1 MRRRAFSAKR
11 ADVTDHDFI
20 IIGAGSAGAVLANR
34 LSSSGQFKVLLIEAG
49 GRNRSPV
56 LSIPAAMATAIA
68 MPKYSWGYPV
78 EPDQTRQ
85 GLADNWPSGR
95 GLGGSS
101 AINGLF
107 YTRGQPQDFDNW
119 AELGNE
125 GWAYADIEPYFR
137 AIENSEIGSA
147 ATRGKNGP
155 LTISRLREVHPLARS
170 FVDAVEEC
178 GIERVEDY
186 NGSHGS
192 GVSLV
197 QVTQRNGRRQSA
209 ADAYLTPARNR
220 SNLTILTHAQCT
232 RLIMED
238 GVCKGIRYTRNGQ
251 SLAACARRE
260 VILSAGAIGSPKLL
274 MASGIGPEK
283 ALKGVGID
291 VIQGLDG
298 VGQNLQEHPNVGI
311 SAEVSV
317 PTYNIDARNPFK
329 MAAHLARWLVFG
341 TGPAT
346 SPYSQAAAFYN
357 SRDLKGRPD
366 LEILFAPHD
375 FKWTDKG
382 PKPAPLPGVNL
393 IVSLCRPESR
403 GEVLLRSSDPAAPPI
418 IRHAMLESKEDMR
431 LILEC
436 CHMVRKIYSTAA
448 FGPFVVRENLPGEAV
463 RSDAEMEEY
472 VRGAVFGGNHL
483 VGTCKMGQDSMA
495 VVNAKLKVRGIGKL
509 RVIDASIMPQ
519 LISAHTN
526 AATMMIAEK
535 GANMILQE
543 HLNVGISADR
553 FAIAK

>member
-1 MRRRAFSAKR
+1 M
-11 ADVTDHDFI
+11 TENDFI
-20 IIGAGSAGAVLANR
+20 IIGAGSGGSVLANR
-34 LSSSGQFKVLLIEAG
+34 LSSSGKFKVLLIEAG

-78 EPDQTRQ
+78 EPDQSCQ
-85 GLADNWPSGR
+85 GLPDNWPSGR

-107 YTRGQPQDFDNW
+107 YTRGQPQDYDDW

-125 GWAYADIEPYFR
+125 GWAYADVEPYFR

-155 LTISRLREVHPLARS
+155 LTISRLREVHPLADS
-170 FVDAVEEC
+170 FVDAVKEC
-178 GIERVEDY
+178 GIEQVEDY
-186 NGSHGS
+186 NGIHSS

-197 QVTQRNGRRQSA
+197 QVTQRYGRRQSA
-209 ADAYLTPARNR
+209 ANAYLTPARNR
-220 SNLTILTHAQCT
+220 SNLTIITHAQCT
-232 RLIMED
+232 ELVMNGNE
-238 GVCKGIRYTRNGQ
+238 CKGVHYIRGGKSMTAY
-251 SLAACARRE
+251 ARRE

-274 MASGIGPEK
+274 MASGIGPEET
-283 ALKGVGID
+283 LKNVGID
-291 VIQGLDG
+291 VIHRLDG

-311 SAEVSV
+311 SAEVNV

-329 MAAHLARWLVFG
+329 MAAHLARWLIFG

-375 FKWTDKG
+375 FKWTEKG
-382 PKPAPLPGVNL
+382 PKPSKLPGVNL

-418 IRHAMLESKEDMR
+418 IRHDMLESEEDMR

-436 CHMVRKIYSTAA
+436 CQMVRKVYSTNA
-448 FGPFVVRENLPGEAV
+448 FGQYVVRENLPGEAV
-463 RSDAEMEEY
+463 KSDAEMKDY
-472 VRGAVFGGNHL
+472 VRSAVFGGNHL

-495 VVNAKLKVRGIGKL
+495 VVDVKLKVKGIGKL

-535 GANMILQE
+535 GAEMILQE
-543 HLNVGISADR
+543 HLPV
-553 FAIAK
+553 

>member
-1 MRRRAFSAKR
+1 M
-11 ADVTDHDFI
+11 TENDFI
-20 IIGAGSAGAVLANR
+20 IIGAGSGGAVLANR
-34 LSSSGQFKVLLIEAG
+34 LSSSGKFRVLLIEAG

-68 MPKYSWGYPV
+68 MPKYSWAYPV
-78 EPDQTRQ
+78 EPDKTRQ
-85 GLADNWPSGR
+85 GRPDNWPSGR

-107 YTRGQPQDFDNW
+107 YTRGQPQDYDGW
-119 AELGNE
+119 AELGND

-147 ATRGKNGP
+147 ATRGKTGP
-155 LTISRLREVHPLARS
+155 LAISKLREVHPLAHC
-170 FVDAVEEC
+170 FLEAMEEC
-178 GIERVEDY
+178 GIEQVEDY
-186 NGSHGS
+186 NGIHSS

-209 ADAYLTPARNR
+209 ADAYLTPAKNR

-232 RLIMED
+232 ELVVEEGI
-238 GVCKGIRYTRNGQ
+238 CKGVRYMRNGQ
-251 SLAACARRE
+251 TATAYARRE

-283 ALKGVGID
+283 ALKDVGIS
-291 VIQGLDG
+291 VAHGLDG

-311 SAEVSV
+311 SAQVNV
-317 PTYNIDARNPFK
+317 PTYNIDARNPLK
-329 MAAHLARWLVFG
+329 MAAHLMQWLAFG

-375 FKWTDKG
+375 FEWTEKG
-382 PKPAPLPGVNL
+382 PKPSPLPGVNL

-403 GEVLLRSSDPAAPPI
+403 GQVRLRSSDPTVPPI
-418 IRHAMLESKEDMR
+418 IKHDMLESEEDMR

-436 CHMVRKIYSTAA
+436 CRMVRRVYSTRA
-448 FGPFVVRENLPGEAV
+448 FSPHVVRENSPGEAAK
-463 RSDAEMEEY
+463 SDAQMEDY

-495 VVNAKLKVRGIGKL
+495 VVSEKLKVRGIEKL
-509 RVIDASIMPQ
+509 RVIDASIMPR

-535 GANMILQE
+535 GAEMILQD
-543 HLNVGISADR
+543 HLSG
-553 FAIAK
+553 

>member
-1 MRRRAFSAKR
+1 MPRRAFNARR
-11 ADVTDHDFI
+11 AGVTECDFI

-34 LSSSGQFKVLLIEAG
+34 LSSNGKFKVLLIEAG

-78 EPDQTRQ
+78 EPDQSRQ
-85 GLADNWPSGR
+85 GRPDSWPSGR

-107 YTRGQPQDFDNW
+107 YTRGQPQDYDGW
-119 AELGNE
+119 AALGNE
-125 GWAYADIEPYFR
+125 GWAYADVEPYFR
-137 AIENSEIGSA
+137 AIESSEIGSA
-147 ATRGKNGP
+147 TTRGKSGP
-155 LTISRLREVHPLARS
+155 LTISRLREVHPLAES

-178 GIERVEDY
+178 GIEQVEDY
-186 NGSHGS
+186 NGIHGS

-209 ADAYLTPARNR
+209 ADAYLTPVRNR
-220 SNLTILTHAQCT
+220 SNLTILTDAQCT
-232 RLIMED
+232 QMIIDE
-238 GVCKGIRYTRNGQ
+238 GVCKGVRYIRGGRSVSAY
-251 SLAACARRE
+251 ARRE

-274 MASGIGPEK
+274 MVSGIGPAK
-283 ALKGVGID
+283 ALKDVGID
-291 VIQGLDG
+291 VIHDLGG

-311 SAEVSV
+311 SAEVNV
-317 PTYNIDARNPFK
+317 PTYNIDARNPLK
-329 MAAHLARWLVFG
+329 MAAHLARWFVFG

-357 SRDLKGRPD
+357 ARDLKGRPD

-403 GEVLLRSSDPAAPPI
+403 GEVLLRSGDPAAPPI
-418 IRHAMLESKEDMR
+418 IRHDMLESADDMR

-436 CHMVRKIYSTAA
+436 CRMIRKVYSTSA
-448 FGPFVVRENLPGEAV
+448 FGPYVVRENLPGEAV
-463 RSDAEMEEY
+463 RSDAEMEDY
-472 VRGAVFGGNHL
+472 VRSAVFGGNHL

-495 VVNAKLKVRGIGKL
+495 VVNEKLKVKGIEKL

-535 GANMILQE
+535 GAEMILEE
-543 HLNVGISADR
+543 HRST
-553 FAIAK
+553 